1 VTETTIAGFRQDDVG
16 DWIADLACGHSQHMR
31 HKPPMTFR
39 PWVLTE
45 EGRNAR
51 VGAAIE
57 CVQCE
62 RASTS
67 SGSGSGSGS
76 SSSKA

>member
-1 VTETTIAGFRQDDVG
+1 MKETMETTIAGFRQDDLG
-16 DWIADLACGHSQHMR
+16 DWIAELACGHRQHMR

-45 EGRNAR
+45 EGRSAR
-51 VGAAIE
+51 VGAAID

-62 RASTS
+62 RGDPLPDPTPPARR
-67 SGSGSGSGS
+67 
-76 SSSKA
+76 